1 MSSRADFSVEDAV
14 ILLKRNWFL
23 DVEGLFDFLWLLSDD
38 VYDEVCRRNKEF
50 HPDIQYWLTPNRILP
65 GVSEYTQQE
74 WEEDQLI
81 IEQKRQEEIKEF
93 KRNYVPAPRPPSE
106 IDKTYNSL
114 ICDLKA
120 TEKLLNDAIAN
131 ASRKRGYVPPNKRTD
146 NMYDADPAVQQIR
159 QKIIHIKNR
168 LENLKKILE
177 QEDTI
182 WKEQNVRDAL
192 TQNARRSFER

>member
-1 MSSRADFSVEDAV
+1 MSLRADFSVDDAV
-14 ILLKRNWFL
+14 VLLKRNWFM
-23 DVEGLFDFLWLLSDD
+23 DVEGLFDFLWELSDD

-50 HPDIQYWLTPNRILP
+50 HPDIQYWLTSNTLLP
-65 GVSEYTQQE
+65 GVREYTQQE
-74 WEEDQLI
+74 WDEDQSA
-81 IEQKRQEEIKEF
+81 IEQKRKQEIRDF
-93 KRNYVPAPRPPSE
+93 KNNYTAPPRPPSE
-106 IDKTYNSL
+106 IDKTYHSL
-114 ICDLKA
+114 MCDLKA

-146 NMYDADPAVQQIR
+146 NMYDTDPAVQQIR

-182 WKEQNVRDAL
+182 WKEQSVRDAL
-192 TQNARRSFER
+192 IQNARSLSAR